1 MRNRKAEATLHLLK
15 KRQNRLVTSPGAGR
29 LKWLHARRRCENHW
43 EQIYTSKPEKTLSW
57 HQSVP
62 ALSFE
67 LIQWFAKPGCSV
79 INIGGGSSTLA
90 GMLVE
95 EGFSPCTVLDIS
107 KAALDRAKNCL
118 APSIRPRINWRVA
131 DILSER
137 NLPAYEVWHDRAVFH
152 FLVEPE
158 QRAAYAALA
167 ERTVAPQGLL
177 VLGTFGLD
185 GPEKCSGLPVQRY
198 DAASLAKQFDR
209 SFRLKIEAHET
220 HITPWGTQQSF
231 LYIALGRAGGC
242 V

>member
-1 MRNRKAEATLHLLK
+1 MQHGDED
-15 KRQNRLVTSPGAGR
+15 
-29 LKWLHARRRCENHW
+29 HW
-43 EQIYTSKPEKTLSW
+43 EQIYTSKPEEMLSW

-62 ALSFE
+62 ALSFD
-67 LIQWFAKPGCSV
+67 LIRQCARPGSNV
-79 INIGGGSSTLA
+79 IDIGGGSSTLA

-95 EGFSPCTVLDIS
+95 GGFSPCTVLDIS
-107 KAALDRAKNCL
+107 KAAFDRAKNRM
-118 APSIRPRINWRVA
+118 APSIRPRIDWRVA
-131 DILSER
+131 DVLREP
-137 NLPAYEVWHDRAVFH
+137 NLPAYDVWHDRAVFH

-209 SFRLKIEAHET
+209 SFRLKKEAHEV
-220 HITPWGTQQSF
+220 HNTPWGTPQSF
-231 LYIALGRAGGC
+231 VYIVMERR
-242 V
+242 